1 MPNTLKEWMWI
12 SLLLCAMLYPS
23 FSKAVED
30 DRCGAASE
38 RVGSVKPND
47 AASSEKILPPTE
59 AFCKTLK
66 EDIKIIAEFI
76 QKNPG
81 GEEYLISM
89 MNPVD
94 VVDGLYGPGTHARI
108 SKLIHDGYAAT
119 DLRAWMNKE
128 WAKCHGIVKPADSS
142 SEIPD
147 LLYGRGEKKT

>member
-12 SLLLCAMLYPS
+12 GLLLCAMLYPS

-128 WAKCHGIVKPADSS
+128 WTKCHGIVKPEQPDSS
-142 SEIPD
+142 SEIDD
-147 LLYGRGEKKT
+147 LRRGEKAT